1 MVGESSTATS
11 LVPSSATGLSPT
23 TWKPAPRRTRPS
35 CTSWPPPSP
44 PSSWTHW
51 PGQRA
56 SLLQRLSQDSSTWEM
71 CLTSLFSRVTYK
83 NSVSRRFVRMDV
95 LSGRRFVR
103 TALDVLS
110 GRRFVR
116 TALDVLS
123 GRTCL
128 RRFVRKTFCQD
139 QLRRFVRKTFC
150 QDRFVRHFFQ
160 VDRLRR
166 FVRETFCQDRLMGS
180 HILGIS

>member
-1 MVGESSTATS
+1 MS
-11 LVPSSATGLSPT
+11 LFFRSRHQSV
-23 TWKPAPRRTRPS
+23 
-35 CTSWPPPSP
+35 CCF
-44 PSSWTHW
+44 
-51 PGQRA
+51 
-56 SLLQRLSQDSSTWEM
+56 LQYWYMEM
-71 CLTSLFSRVTYK
+71 HYVKMSLFSSQLWKYALVAGLAVKMYRAIGSTTK
-83 NSVSRRFVRMDV
+83 VSRRFVRMDV

-139 QLRRFVRKTFC
+139 RLRRFVRKTFC
-150 QDRFVRHFFQ
+150 QDR
-160 VDRLRR
+160 
-166 FVRETFCQDRLMGS
+166 LMGG
-180 HILGIS
+180 HILGISLAYVRHISGISQAYLGHILGISLHWYRREVVKCRPWSEP

>member
-1 MVGESSTATS
+1 MNTIKAIEQNRTLVSIIGLGYTESYWVV
-11 LVPSSATGLSPT
+11 LG
-23 TWKPAPRRTRPS
+23 
-35 CTSWPPPSP
+35 
-44 PSSWTHW
+44 
-51 PGQRA
+51 
-56 SLLQRLSQDSSTWEM
+56 
-71 CLTSLFSRVTYK
+71 
-83 NSVSRRFVRMDV
+83 VSRRFVRMDV

-139 QLRRFVRKTFC
+139 RLRRFVRKTFC
-150 QDRFVRHFFQ
+150 QDRI
-160 VDRLRR
+160 
-166 FVRETFCQDRLMGS
+166 TGG

>member
-1 MVGESSTATS
+1 MFTAVRKLRAQRQGMIQE
-11 LVPSSATGLSPT
+11 LVSRQSFETGII
-23 TWKPAPRRTRPS
+23 
-35 CTSWPPPSP
+35 
-44 PSSWTHW
+44 
-51 PGQRA
+51 
-56 SLLQRLSQDSSTWEM
+56 
-71 CLTSLFSRVTYK
+71 F
-83 NSVSRRFVRMDV
+83 SVSRRFVRMDV

-139 QLRRFVRKTFC
+139 RLRRFVRKTFC
-150 QDRFVRHFFQ
+150 QDHLKGGHTLGISWAYLRHL
-160 VDRLRR
+160 VHISCRSVLTKRLRR
-166 FVRETFCQDRLMGS
+166 S
-180 HILGIS
+180 

>member
-11 LVPSSATGLSPT
+11 LAPSSATGLSPT

-139 QLRRFVRKTFC
+139 RLRRFVRKTFC
-150 QDRFVRHFFQ
+150 QDR
-160 VDRLRR
+160 L
-166 FVRETFCQDRLMGS
+166 TGG
-180 HILGIS
+180 HILGISWAYLWHI